1 MTLDE
6 FRTRQAETKRCAI
19 LEGAQRVFL
28 RDGYE
33 RATIQKI
40 ADEAGVST
48 RTIYKHFDNKEA
60 LFIRLIREAA
70 RAPADVCDPGSLC
83 CDEPPARAL
92 QRFGMDYA
100 RLVTSDA
107 WRDLLRVIIAEA
119 GRTPGLGG
127 ALFEHGTCPYA
138 DAVRGYL
145 VRRRGRGLV
154 EIPDEKLAATQFL
167 SMINGVLFWPRLLL
181 NSPVPGDDD
190 LAAVVESAV
199 GVFMARYGA

>member
-48 RTIYKHFDNKEA
+48 RTIYKHFANKEA
-60 LFIRLIREAA
+60 LFVRLIREAA
-70 RAPADVCDPGSLC
+70 RTPTAVCDPGSLRG
-83 CDEPPARAL
+83 DEPPAEAL
-92 QRFGMDYA
+92 RRFGMDYA
-100 RLVTSDA
+100 RLVTGDE
-107 WRDLLRVIIAEA
+107 WRDLLRVIIAET

-138 DAVRGYL
+138 DAVRAYL
-145 VRRRGRGLV
+145 VRQRGRGV
-154 EIPDEKLAATQFL
+154 VQIPDEKLAATQFL
-167 SMINGVLFWPRLLL
+167 SMINGVLFWPRLLMDAGI
-181 NSPVPGDDD
+181 PDDD
-190 LAAVVESAV
+190 ALSAVVDNAV
-199 GVFMARYGA
+199 GVFMKAYGV